1 MLKCN
6 VLIQLECRLVRFK
19 DLARQVLAY
28 GVREDMHTTCARIEA
43 VTKSDVQQLAIK
55 ALQKPPT
62 VAAVGADLSGM
73 LSHDEIAGWFR
84 GMVN

>member
-1 MLKCN
+1 MKIIPTGPHVRDAGGHAHN
-6 VLIQLECRLVRFK
+6 VR
-19 DLARQVLAY
+19 A
-28 GVREDMHTTCARIEA
+28 H
-43 VTKSDVQQLAIK
+43 QQLAIK

-73 LSHDEIAGWFR
+73 PSHDEIAGWFR